1 MYNTIED
8 LEAINFLNLTQE
20 ERINIITD
28 ILLVNDNLD
37 KFKGYL
43 LKEDL
48 EIICQLLFNEIDNE
62 IDDEI
67 DKILTHD

>member
-28 ILLVNDNLD
+28 ILLVNDLD

-43 LKEDL
+43 PKEDL

-62 IDDEI
+62 N
-67 DKILTHD
+67 T

>member
-67 DKILTHD
+67 YKILTHD